1 MMNMDGRA
9 MHEIDSTEHAYPT
22 VTPTPGTPLM
32 DLSRIDLNLLVVFE
46 AVVSEASVSR
56 AARRLHLS
64 QSALSHSLA
73 RLRDAFGDPILVRH
87 GRAMEVTPR
96 ALAALPEVR
105 SLLVQ
110 VGRLFAHGGRFDP
123 ATADRSIHVGASD
136 HASALVLPALVAR
149 IRAEAPGIRLRVHH
163 AGRFDAPEMLRSGRL
178 DLALGVFNNLTAD
191 LGSRPLLS
199 EPYMCAVSNSGAPVS
214 KTKKAY
220 LEADHINVLV
230 QGDTLGLIDEAL
242 ARQGLARRIA
252 LTVPH
257 FSVALALLATTPL
270 VYTGPVG
277 LFKGKPKGLCLFKP
291 PIELPEFRTQ
301 LAWSKRNENDEGLR
315 WLCDCIAETD

>member
-1 MMNMDGRA
+1 
-9 MHEIDSTEHAYPT
+9 
-22 VTPTPGTPLM
+22 M
-32 DLSRIDLNLLVVFE
+32 DLSRIDLNLLVVYE
-46 AVVSEASVSR
+46 AVVSEGSVSR

-73 RLRDAFGDPILVRH
+73 RLRDAFGDPVLVRH

-110 VGRLFAHGGRFDP
+110 VGRLFAHGGQFDP
-123 ATADRSIHVGASD
+123 ATADRSIHIGASD

-149 IRAEAPGIRLRVHH
+149 IRTEAPGIRLRVHH
-163 AGRFDAPEMLRSGRL
+163 AGRFDAPDMLRSGRL

-191 LGSRPLLS
+191 LASQPLLS
-199 EPYMCAVSNSGAPVS
+199 EPYMCAVSRSGGASVPL
-214 KTKKAY
+214 TQKAY
-220 LEADHINVLV
+220 LEAEHINVLV

-257 FSVALALLATTPL
+257 FSTALALLADAPL
-270 VYTGPVG
+270 VYTGPAG
-277 LFKGKPKGLCLFKP
+277 LFKGHPKSLRVFKP
-291 PIELPEFRTQ
+291 PIALPEFRTQ
-301 LAWSKRNENDEGLR
+301 LAWSQRNENDEGLK
-315 WLCDCIAETD
+315 WLRECITSNQTPPEAA